1 MKLKINH
8 GLLIIMATV
17 ASLSAAEDPGKSKF
31 DSGKAVI
38 DVSSYPEE
46 IKSLYPLVKE
56 KCGSCHSFARG
67 VNAPYDADQWRRY
80 VKRMMA
86 KPDSP
91 IDNESGKKIFMFL
104 KYYSEHRK

>member
-1 MKLKINH
+1 MKILKI
-8 GLLIIMATV
+8 GALLLMFALQSL
-17 ASLSAAEDPGKSKF
+17 ASAKEDAGKSKY

-38 DVSSYPEE
+38 DISTYPEE
-46 IKSLYPLVKE
+46 IKALYPLVKE